1 MTFCSGRR
9 NCPGLIIF
17 FIFVMDEQNK
27 LMEREICAQIIILFF
42 MRDSYNGSINLDHE

>member
-27 LMEREICAQIIILFF
+27 LMERNMCTNDYIIFYERFI
-42 MRDSYNGSINLDHE
+42 